1 VKKTIMFIG
10 AGKYQVPG
18 IEKAK
23 EIGLR
28 TIAIDRDPDVP
39 GLKIADVPVV
49 LDIKD
54 IEGAIKVAKEN
65 NIDGVLTIASDIAVP
80 TVAAVAEELDLPG
93 ISSEI
98 AKIATNKA
106 LMREKFVEYGIP
118 SPRFR
123 KVRTLDEA
131 REAAEE
137 IGFPVVIK
145 PVDNAGS
152 RGVSKVDNMDESVG
166 AFNHAQKHSRIGDVI
181 VEEFIEGIECT
192 IEGMTYNN
200 KTEILAISEKKK
212 PEGHYRVATDLTYPP
227 SFPSEVIENI
237 KNVVK
242 LAIEAIGIDIGPT
255 HSEVIVTSH
264 WKPVLIEVAA
274 RGGGFGIFSDVI
286 ALVSGVDAITENIKI
301 SIGKKP
307 DIIPKYEKGVVLR
320 FFAPP
325 QGRLKKIVDFEQA
338 KLIRDTKVGLFK
350 KVGDTIPP
358 LATDG
363 DRTGYILTWGETRDE
378 AIKRADTVESR
389 VKFIVE
395 EIDENENRG

>member
-1 VKKTIMFIG
+1 MKKTIMFIG
-10 AGKYQVPG
+10 AGKYQLSG

-23 EIGLR
+23 DLGLKVV
-28 TIAIDRDPDVP
+28 AIDRDPNASGFEV
-39 GLKIADVPVV
+39 ADVPVV
-49 LDIKD
+49 LDVKD
-54 IEGAIKVAKEN
+54 IEGSIRVAKEN

-80 TVAAVAEELDLPG
+80 TVAAVANKLGLPG
-93 ISSEI
+93 ISPEV

-106 LMREKFVEYGIP
+106 LMREKFIEYGVP

-123 KVRTLDEA
+123 KVKTLDEA
-131 REAAEE
+131 KEAAEE

-152 RGVSKVDNMDESVG
+152 RGVSKVDKMDELVG
-166 AFNHAQKHSRIGDVI
+166 AFNYAQKHSRIGEVI
-181 VEEFIEGIECT
+181 MEEFIEGIECT

-212 PEGHYRVATDLTYPP
+212 PEGYYRVATDLTYPP
-227 SFPSEVIENI
+227 SFLKEVMENI
-237 KNVVK
+237 KKIVK
-242 LAIEAIGIDIGPT
+242 LAIEAIGVDIGPT
-255 HSEVIVTSH
+255 HSEVIVTPQ
-264 WKPVLIEVAA
+264 WKPVLLEVAA

-307 DIIPKYEKGVVLR
+307 DIMPKYEKGVVLR

-325 QGRLKKIVDFEQA
+325 QGRLKKIIGFEQA
-338 KLIRDTKVGLFK
+338 KLIKDTKVGLFK
-350 KVGDTIPP
+350 KVGDIIPP

-363 DRTGYILTWGETRDE
+363 DRTGYILAWGETRDE
-378 AIKRADTVESR
+378 AIKRANMVEEK
-389 VKFIVE
+389 VKFVIK
-395 EIDENENRG
+395 NEY